1 MENTNENT
9 EFYDGVLIKLHRKYG
24 KDELVSSLTKNIS
37 EKDVEIGKLKS
48 YIDEL
53 IDIIKTNENKYK
65 EDRGNFLSNPN
76 NFVND
81 KDFTYIRNK
90 VYEQMKLQI
99 KKQNRIISNIRT
111 TNRELITKLLKSKN
125 HGK

>member
-1 MENTNENT
+1 MQNTDENT

-24 KDELVSSLTKNIS
+24 KDELVSSLTKKIS
-37 EKDVEIGKLKS
+37 EKDIEIGKLKS

-53 IDIIKTNENKYK
+53 IDTIKTNENKYK

-111 TNRELITKLLKSKN
+111 TNRDLITKLLKK
-125 HGK
+125 